1 MRTSILA
8 CIAVAL
14 ASLVPIVGAAQDRAA
29 PTTPDAPSGRLL
41 AVGGGGTTD
50 AIVARAIELAGGTKA
65 HMLIVPQASGQPDAG
80 SKSVEFWRKAGVA
93 DVQVLD
99 LRDRN
104 KALKAI
110 ASADFVWMPGG
121 DQNRLMKALAD
132 ADLLDALRA
141 RHRSG
146 ALVGGTS
153 AGAAVLSATMIVGG
167 DSADLESVRAAGTEV
182 TAGIGLWTGA
192 LVDQHFLKRQRFNR
206 LLAGV
211 LDHPDLVGVGIDER
225 TGVVVHPDGT
235 CEVLG
240 EGGVIVI
247 DARAAN
253 RRPAEKA
260 AAHSADSMRLAV
272 YRDGDRFTLAEP
284 KTR

>member
-1 MRTSILA
+1 M
-8 CIAVAL
+8 
-14 ASLVPIVGAAQDRAA
+14 
-29 PTTPDAPSGRLL
+29 L

-50 AIVARAIELAGGTKA
+50 AIVARAIELAGGKTA
-65 HMLIVPQASGQPDAG
+65 RMLIVPQASGQPDAG
-80 SKSVEFWRKAGVA
+80 SKSVEFWGKAGVA

-99 LRDRN
+99 LRDRK
-104 KALKAI
+104 KAVKAI
-110 ASADFVWMPGG
+110 ESADFVWMPGG
-121 DQNRLMKALAD
+121 DQNRLMKALLEAD
-132 ADLLDALRA
+132 MLDAIRA
-141 RHRSG
+141 RYRSG

-167 DSADLESVRAAGTEV
+167 ESADLESVRAAGTAV
-182 TAGIGLWTGA
+182 TEGIGLWAGA

-225 TGVVVHPDGT
+225 TGVVVHPDGS

-253 RRPAEKA
+253 RRPAHKDA
-260 AAHSADSMRLAV
+260 RHSADDLRLAV
-272 YRDGDRFTLAEP
+272 YRDGDRFKLLGP
-284 KTR
+284 KTGSK